1 MKNYISKIEKY
12 ISKINFSK
20 IQNYTSRFRKK
31 YNFNPII
38 SSIILVLLLLLYF
51 TIPTF
56 YNYQNFDKEIQK
68 KVSKDFKLNL
78 KNISS
83 VTYLML
89 PTPHFLIEE
98 CDIHFSNNPKEKILK
113 AKHLKI
119 NVFSKN
125 LHKKENIELKNI
137 HLKKVDLDLQFIDI
151 KNFYNHLK
159 YNISKPIYINKSNLF
174 FRDKNKEIILIS
186 KIKNFEYFFDFQNKS
201 KKLNILGNI
210 FGSNFKF
217 NWDKSFSNPYITISD
232 IKFYN
237 PNLNISNKFNKE
249 NENFTKAETN
259 VNFLRNNLDLNYKF
273 NKDIIEFIDDK
284 RKIINRSKLIGN
296 IDLDP
301 FFFDLNLILS
311 GVHIETVLN
320 NLFLNLYKTN
330 KSSHLNFNG
339 NLKINLNEINNR
351 LFENLILNI
360 NFFDEKISLNQS
372 SLNLKKTGKINFSEP
387 SIYEKNQ
394 KIFIKS
400 KITFDV
406 TNQQALYQ
414 RFLIPRQ
421 NRIDLKKVYFEIEY
435 NIDDG
440 NYFLSNI
447 NFTENSKQT
456 ANFYEIN
463 NFQQLNSLISKEFK
477 KVTLD

>member
-1 MKNYISKIEKY
+1 MKNYLSKIKKFKIKNYIS
-12 ISKINFSK
+12 N
-20 IQNYTSRFRKK
+20 FRKK
-31 YNFNPII
+31 NPFNPII
-38 SSIILVLLLLLYF
+38 LSIILVFLLSLYF

-56 YNYQNFDKEIQK
+56 YNYENFDKEIQK

-98 CDIHFSNNPKEKILK
+98 CDIHFSNDPKEKILK

-125 LHKKENIELKNI
+125 LHKKENIELKSI

-186 KIKNFEYFFDFQNKS
+186 KIKNFEYFFDFQRKS
-201 KKLNILGNI
+201 KKLNVSGNL

-217 NWDKSFSNPYITISD
+217 NWEKNFSNPYITTSD

-249 NENFTKAETN
+249 NENFTKAETRLR
-259 VNFLRNNLDLNYKF
+259 FLRNSLDLNYKF
-273 NKDIIEFIDDK
+273 NRDSIELIDDK
-284 RKIINRSKLIGN
+284 SKIINHSKLIGN
-296 IDLDP
+296 IKLDP

-311 GVHIETVLN
+311 EIRIETVLN
-320 NLFLNLYKTN
+320 NLFLNLYNTN
-330 KSSHLNFNG
+330 LSTNLNFNG

-351 LFENLILNI
+351 LFENLLI
-360 NFFDEKISLNQS
+360 NVDFKEEKISLNDS
-372 SLNLKKTGKINFSEP
+372 SLNLKKIGKINFSDP

-394 KIFIKS
+394 KLFIKS
-400 KITFDV
+400 KIKFDV
-406 TNQQALYQ
+406 DDQEQLY
-414 RFLIPRQ
+414 RKFLIPRQ
-421 NRIDLKKVYFEIEY
+421 NRINLNKVYFEVEY

-440 NYFLSNI
+440 NYFLSSI
-447 NFTENSKQT
+447 NFNENK
-456 ANFYEIN
+456 N
-463 NFQQLNSLISKEFK
+463 NQIIFQKIKNIQQLNNFISSEFK
-477 KVTLD
+477 KVSLD